1 MLVNYHKISFIK
13 SPISAE
19 PIQYDYFSSLYLC
32 IFAYKLKQAI
42 YKYKRI

>member
-19 PIQYDYFSSLYLC
+19 PIQYVITLKREKSIKVTNLYLV
-32 IFAYKLKQAI
+32 ILG
-42 YKYKRI
+42 